1 MGLFNKLFSGS
12 NPPPSSDSS
21 HASHGEDI
29 KPKQRSR
36 SSSVSIN
43 NILKKD
49 NTSSNF
55 DKNTKKNE
63 DVLPSLP
70 HLKKAMTTGHFSTNR
85 IDMKQFLEYWKNEN
99 LILFHSKDNLD
110 SLENPLK
117 TNQPDLKAING
128 THCLKSCFK
137 KGTLLEHKR
146 RLLMCQKTHCKAPTV
161 KGKSNIAK
169 LFLSKNSSSNSS
181 SEKLSPS
188 STGFIPLRKWSSQP
202 VLNVDKECEY
212 DMLGM
217 QDYYDNESH
226 PTGKQVSSRSSSN
239 TSPIT
244 SESDLE
250 DDDSDSD
257 SLQMPVISPITS
269 NDTFSHEA
277 HLNEFSELKVPPG
290 LENVSIPKHIHFDK
304 SIFSIDPPQQI
315 CSKQPRVG
323 EVEVQNGCVIVHNN
337 SKSSEN
343 LSCRDID
350 GVGKGSHGLTV
361 GGRGVLKILSQ
372 EERDNLETSLEWRY
386 FKDLENMNKNGR
398 TNIKLDEIE
407 KEKVDEEKQFVSE
420 DDMFPDSS
428 RRVSWRMIYQ
438 RVCHLREILPI
449 ASVMQQIPEEEG
461 TKENGE
467 SNSFIDFIPMI
478 TLKNN
483 KPSLIE
489 ILTIC
494 DFISCSI
501 IESLSFDMCDLS
513 VDMLSRI
520 LDAVSRMILNIENSE
535 KKDILA
541 SVKLSFRN
549 TPIDDEGWII
559 FCKFLSNFNFKS
571 LKLSLDISLA
581 PGVKCNVL
589 RKKNIHCAND
599 KVKRMSLLLHRNQG
613 KDITELDDFDYNMT
627 SRNRDWPLFIASI
640 ACNTSL
646 RFQQLFLNN
655 CRIFSCDREHYGFI
669 VQNFFESVGV
679 KTIELGASKVDIQDL
694 FDVAI
699 KSKNGDPNGL
709 VESKV
714 GKCETLSK
722 SLLQKFDNQGLT
734 KFNIRDLLIENNILD
749 QPHLPVPPSS
759 CNASKR
765 NILIDH
771 ALLDNVDGDGG
782 RSFSLRGE
790 EDEIIPIFSKS
801 DSSADLDREFGSS
814 IKGSHEDLMKLKSSS
829 IRDMINH

>member
-1 MGLFNKLFSGS
+1 MGLFNKLFSSS
-12 NPPPSSDSS
+12 NQTSAADSS
-21 HASHGEDI
+21 HAAHGEDN

-49 NTSSNF
+49 NPSNNF
-55 DKNTKKNE
+55 DKNTKQNE
-63 DVLPSLP
+63 DISPSLP
-70 HLKKAMTTGHFSTNR
+70 HLKKAMTTGDFPTNR
-85 IDMKQFLEYWKNEN
+85 IDMKQFLDYWKNEN

-110 SLENPLK
+110 CLENPLK
-117 TNQPDLKAING
+117 TKQPTMQNIRGAR
-128 THCLKSCFK
+128 TLKSCFK

-146 RLLMCQKTHCKAPTV
+146 RLLMCQKSHCKPPSIKA
-161 KGKSNIAK
+161 KSNIAK
-169 LFLSKNSSSNSS
+169 LFLSKSSSSSSS
-181 SEKLSPS
+181 SENPSPT

-226 PTGKQVSSRSSSN
+226 PAGRSSSSRSSSN

-250 DDDSDSD
+250 DDDSDTE
-257 SLQMPVISPITS
+257 SLKMPVISPITS

-290 LENVSIPKHIHFDK
+290 LENVNIPKHIHFDK
-304 SIFSIDPPQQI
+304 SIFTIDPPQQI

-337 SKSSEN
+337 NKSSEG
-343 LSCRDID
+343 LSCKDID

-398 TNIKLDEIE
+398 TNIKLDEE
-407 KEKVDEEKQFVSE
+407 EQEKVDEEKQFLSE

-461 TKENGE
+461 TNDNGE
-467 SNSFIDFIPMI
+467 PNVFIDFIPMI

-520 LDAVSRMILNIENSE
+520 LDAVSRMILNIQTSE
-535 KKDILA
+535 KSDILS

-549 TPIDDEGWII
+549 APIDDEGWII
-559 FCKFLSNFNFKS
+559 FCKFLSNFNFKN

-599 KVKRMSLLLHRNQG
+599 KVKRMSMLLHRNQS
-613 KDITELDDFDYNMT
+613 KDITELNDFDYDMI

-655 CRIFSCDREHYGFI
+655 CRIFNCNKENYGFI

-679 KTIELGASKVDIQDL
+679 KTIELGASKADIQDL

-699 KSKNGDPNGL
+699 KSKNNDPDGL
-709 VESKV
+709 PENKIE
-714 GKCETLSK
+714 KCEILSK

-749 QPHLPVPPSS
+749 QPHLPVPHVS
-759 CNASKR
+759 CNAGKR

-801 DSSADLDREFGSS
+801 DSSADLDKEFGSS
-814 IKGSHEDLMKLKSSS
+814 IKGSHDDLMKLKSSS